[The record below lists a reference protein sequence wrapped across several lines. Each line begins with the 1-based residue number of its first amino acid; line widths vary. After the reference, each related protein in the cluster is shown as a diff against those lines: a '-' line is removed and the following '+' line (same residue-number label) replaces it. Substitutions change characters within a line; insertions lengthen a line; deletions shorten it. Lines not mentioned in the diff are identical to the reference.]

1 MLAVGLALSWV
12 LSFDSHG
19 QVAGPPLIV
28 TQPVDQ
34 TAPSGGVAAFTVV
47 VAPSQTPL
55 GYQWRFNGT
64 NISGATDGAY
74 TISNVQY
81 TNEGTYNVRVSNAA
95 GSTNSSNA
103 RLTVINTPLHFVSAG
118 WATNGFK
125 TRLEGPV
132 ASQYV
137 LLTSTNLRDWIP
149 IATNAATTGSAD
161 FIDPRGTNGMRFYRG
176 KVQ

>member
-1 MLAVGLALSWV
+1 MARKDQSAAKPQPNSGSARRRSRSRMLAVGLALSWV

-19 QVAGPPLIV
+19 QVAGTPLIV

-34 TAPSGGVAAFTVV
+34 SAPSGGVAAFTVV

-81 TNEGTYNVRVSNAA
+81 TNEGTYNVRVSNAS
-95 GSTNSSNA
+95 GSVLSSNA
-103 RLTVINTPLHFVSAG
+103 MLTVINTPLHFVSAG
-118 WATNGFK
+118 RVTNGFK
-125 TRLEGPV
+125 ARIEGQV
-132 ASQYV
+132 VTQYV
-137 LLTSTNLRDWIP
+137 IEYSTHLRDW
-149 IATNAATTGSAD
+149 AH
-161 FIDPRGTNGMRFYRG
+161 
-176 KVQ
+176 